1 MKFLGKQLE
10 FISLIKR
17 DGSGTIPVG
26 TPWTTESE
34 HPKTD
39 DMSYLNNEKFTI
51 NCLSMTH
58 RTYVASGFN
67 SWVVRVPELWK

>member
-17 DGSGTIPVG
+17 DGSGTIPIG
-26 TPWTTESE
+26 TPWTTESG

-39 DMSYLNNEKFTI
+39 SISYLDEEEFTI
-51 NCLSMTH
+51 NSLSMTH